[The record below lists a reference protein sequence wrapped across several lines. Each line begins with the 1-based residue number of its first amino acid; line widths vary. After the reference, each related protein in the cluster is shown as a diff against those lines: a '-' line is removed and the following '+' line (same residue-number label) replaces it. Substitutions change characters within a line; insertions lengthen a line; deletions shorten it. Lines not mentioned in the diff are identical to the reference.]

1 MRQVQ
6 ADSWRRVPRRAHHED
21 FDVLR
26 EALKEVA
33 KEDPECRKAEEMI
46 RKALD
51 LKRQMDDAERQFTSQ
66 KKKWD
71 KELGKTLQRL
81 NNMAQNKPL
90 DEGIQNDDKEKELS
104 EETN

>member
-6 ADSWRRVPRRAHHED
+6 ADSWRRMPRRTHHED
-21 FDVLR
+21 FDVLK

-33 KEDPECRKAEEMI
+33 KEDSESRKAKEMI
-46 RKALD
+46 RKALE
-51 LKRQMDDAERQFTSQ
+51 LKRQMDDAARQFTSQ

-81 NNMAQNKPL
+81 TNIANDKPL
-90 DEGIQNDDKEKELS
+90 DDDIQNDDKEKETS
-104 EETN
+104 DETN